1 MDTMIKEI
9 NDNLKTILDTIRE
22 NRDNSI
28 STLDNIQNQMDKKV
42 EEAKKYKIQVDSA
55 KDRIRD
61 LENENKSLEVSLK
74 ELNDKYGKMNLV
86 SIIEA
91 GNREIKTKMN
101 DNLRDINKEK
111 EHIQELTN
119 KARTI
124 KDLLINL
131 KKDKSVK
138 EEKLENIK
146 VIYEYY
152 NDRINDIV
160 EYAYQHSNNLQDYKR
175 EVVKENDV
183 NLDDVEEI
191 KNIDLDNT
199 MVFDEIANID
209 ENKNFKDEM
218 SFINDEISD
227 NTVEEKNNS
236 VINNIKDVPL
246 NEEVHDG
253 VSLEEDNNVSDE
265 ENVVDKDKDKE
276 DIKNVDVDFDKQYND
291 IFSEPINYNLAKE
304 NDVPKEDVELE
315 NNIQDDIVDNSEN
328 NKPEEST
335 IENNNVKEHK
345 EPNLDLGKNEE
356 HKELNLDKNNNTI
369 EDLLNRDNNIFEEKE
384 EDNVEKDERINKIND
399 LFSSIN
405 TVPVS
410 VPKVP
415 IKPQVITG
423 VEEKIDNAYKDI
435 FGEEISEKDLN
446 KKEPTLTDIFGNPIK
461 NEDLSESVKIS
472 KKLED
477 LFSENGIDFNKFRED
492 EKTYLKQIYDED
504 KFKNILE
511 TLKRNKINLDNVYH
525 AFNIFGEMSAN
536 ELENIISKLINVGQ
550 SVEAIGLVLEK
561 LPKVKKYNLDGAIN
575 SYGDYV
581 KDIDITE
588 LIMKAKELYKNGG
601 NV

>member
-183 NLDDVEEI
+183 NLDDVQEI

-218 SFINDEISD
+218 SFINDEIND
-227 NTVEEKNNS
+227 NIVEEKNDS
-236 VINNIKDVPL
+236 IINNIKDVPL
-246 NEEVHDG
+246 NEEVHDE
-253 VSLEEDNNVSDE
+253 VSLEEDKNVSDE
-265 ENVVDKDKDKE
+265 ENVVDKDKE
-276 DIKNVDVDFDKQYND
+276 DINNDDVDFDKQYND
-291 IFSEPINYNLAKE
+291 IFSEPINYNLEKE
-304 NDVPKEDVELE
+304 NDGSKEDVELE
-315 NNIQDDIVDNSEN
+315 NSIQDDIVDNSEN
-328 NKPEEST
+328 NKTEEST
-335 IENNNVKEHK
+335 IENNEVMEHK

-356 HKELNLDKNNNTI
+356 YKELNLDKKNNTI

-384 EDNVEKDERINKIND
+384 EDNVENVERINKIND

-410 VPKVP
+410 APKGP
-415 IKPQVITG
+415 IEPQVITG

-477 LFSENGIDFNKFRED
+477 LFSENGLDFNKFRED
-492 EKTYLKQIYDED
+492 EKTYLKQIYNED

-536 ELENIISKLINVGQ
+536 ELENMISKLINVGQ

>member
-22 NRDNSI
+22 NKDNSI

-61 LENENKSLEVSLK
+61 LESENQSLEISLK

-101 DNLRDINKEK
+101 DNLKDINKEK

-160 EYAYQHSNNLQDYKR
+160 EFAYQHSNNLQDYKK

-209 ENKNFKDEM
+209 DNKNFKDEM
-218 SFINDEISD
+218 SFINDEIND
-227 NTVEEKNNS
+227 NIVEEKNNS
-236 VINNIKDVPL
+236 IINNIKDVPL
-246 NEEVHDG
+246 DEDDNE
-253 VSLEEDNNVSDE
+253 VSLEDDNNVSDE
-265 ENVVDKDKDKE
+265 EIEVDKDKE
-276 DIKNVDVDFDKQYND
+276 DINNVDVDFDKQYND
-291 IFSEPINYNLAKE
+291 IFSEPINYNLEKE
-304 NDVPKEDVELE
+304 NDVSKEDVELE
-315 NNIQDDIVDNSEN
+315 NSIQDNIVDNSEN
-328 NKPEEST
+328 NKEELA
-335 IENNNVKEHK
+335 IENNEVEEHK
-345 EPNLDLGKNEE
+345 ELGLDLDKNEE
-356 HKELNLDKNNNTI
+356 HKELNLDKKNNTI

-384 EDNVEKDERINKIND
+384 ADNVENVDRINKIND

-405 TVPVS
+405 TVPVNT
-410 VPKVP
+410 PKVP
-415 IKPQVITG
+415 VEPQVITG

-446 KKEPTLTDIFGNPIK
+446 KKEVTLTDIFGNPIK
-461 NEDLSESVKIS
+461 NEDLSESVKTN

-477 LFSENGIDFNKFRED
+477 LFSENGLDFNKFRED

-536 ELENIISKLINVGQ
+536 ELENMISKLINVGQ

-561 LPKVKKYNLDGAIN
+561 LPKVKKYNLDGAIY

>member
-101 DNLRDINKEK
+101 DNLIDINKEK

-131 KKDKSVK
+131 KKDKSIK

-183 NLDDVEEI
+183 NLDDVQEI

-218 SFINDEISD
+218 SFINDDIND
-227 NTVEEKNNS
+227 NIVEEKNDS
-236 VINNIKDVPL
+236 IINNIKDVPL
-246 NEEVHDG
+246 NEEVHDE
-253 VSLEEDNNVSDE
+253 VFLEEDKNVSDE
-265 ENVVDKDKDKE
+265 ENIVDKDKE
-276 DIKNVDVDFDKQYND
+276 DIKNDDVDFDKQYND
-291 IFSEPINYNLAKE
+291 IFSDPINYNLEKE
-304 NDVPKEDVELE
+304 NDGSKEDVELE
-315 NNIQDDIVDNSEN
+315 NSIQDDIVDNGEN
-328 NKPEEST
+328 NKTEEST
-335 IENNNVKEHK
+335 IENNEVMEHK

-356 HKELNLDKNNNTI
+356 YKELNLDKKNNTI

-384 EDNVEKDERINKIND
+384 EDNVENVERINKIND

-410 VPKVP
+410 APKGP
-415 IKPQVITG
+415 IEPQVITG

-477 LFSENGIDFNKFRED
+477 LFSENGLDFNKFRED
-492 EKTYLKQIYDED
+492 EKTYLKQIYNED

-536 ELENIISKLINVGQ
+536 ELENMISKLINVGQ

>member
-218 SFINDEISD
+218 SFINDEIND
-227 NTVEEKNNS
+227 NIVEEKNNS
-236 VINNIKDVPL
+236 VINNIKDVPQ
-246 NEEVHDG
+246 NEEVHDE
-253 VSLEEDNNVSDE
+253 VSLEKDKNVSDE
-265 ENVVDKDKDKE
+265 ENVVDKDKE
-276 DIKNVDVDFDKQYND
+276 DIKNDDVDFDKQYND
-291 IFSEPINYNLAKE
+291 IFSEPINYNLEKE
-304 NDVPKEDVELE
+304 NDGSKEDVELE
-315 NNIQDDIVDNSEN
+315 NSIQDDIVDNSEN

-335 IENNNVKEHK
+335 IENNEVKEHK

-356 HKELNLDKNNNTI
+356 HKELNLDKKNNTI
-369 EDLLNRDNNIFEEKE
+369 EDLLSRDNNIFEEKE
-384 EDNVEKDERINKIND
+384 EDNVENDERINKIND

-410 VPKVP
+410 APKVP

>member
-1 MDTMIKEI
+1 MDTLIKEI

-183 NLDDVEEI
+183 NLDDVQEI

-218 SFINDEISD
+218 SFINDEIND
-227 NTVEEKNNS
+227 NIVEEKNNS
-236 VINNIKDVPL
+236 VINNIKDVPQ
-246 NEEVHDG
+246 NEEVHDE
-253 VSLEEDNNVSDE
+253 VSLEKDKNVSDE
-265 ENVVDKDKDKE
+265 ANVVDKDKE
-276 DIKNVDVDFDKQYND
+276 DIKNNGVDFDKQYND
-291 IFSEPINYNLAKE
+291 IFSEPINYNIEKE
-304 NDVPKEDVELE
+304 NDGSKEDVELE
-315 NNIQDDIVDNSEN
+315 NSIQDDIVDNSEN

-335 IENNNVKEHK
+335 IENNEVKEHK

-356 HKELNLDKNNNTI
+356 HKELNLDKKNNTI
-369 EDLLNRDNNIFEEKE
+369 EDLLNRDNNTFEEKE
-384 EDNVEKDERINKIND
+384 EDNVENVERINKIND

-405 TVPVS
+405 TVPVNA
-410 VPKVP
+410 PKVP
-415 IKPQVITG
+415 IEPQVITG

-536 ELENIISKLINVGQ
+536 ELENMICKLINVGQ

>member
-160 EYAYQHSNNLQDYKR
+160 EYAYQHSNNLQDYKK

-218 SFINDEISD
+218 SFINDEIND
-227 NTVEEKNNS
+227 NIVEEKNDNI
-236 VINNIKDVPL
+236 INNIKDVPL
-246 NEEVHDG
+246 DEEVHDE
-253 VSLEEDNNVSDE
+253 VSLEEDKNVNDE
-265 ENVVDKDKDKE
+265 ETEVNKDKE
-276 DIKNVDVDFDKQYND
+276 DIKNDDVDFDKQYND
-291 IFSEPINYNLAKE
+291 IFSEPINYKIEKE
-304 NDVPKEDVELE
+304 KDVPNEDVELE
-315 NNIQDDIVDNSEN
+315 NSIQDDIVEN
-328 NKPEEST
+328 NEDNKHEEST
-335 IENNNVKEHK
+335 IENNEVKEHK
-345 EPNLDLGKNEE
+345 EPKLDLNKEE
-356 HKELNLDKNNNTI
+356 NKELNLDKKNNTI

-384 EDNVEKDERINKIND
+384 EDNAENVERINKIND

-405 TVPVS
+405 TAPVS
-410 VPKVP
+410 APKVP
-415 IKPQVITG
+415 IEPQVITG

-461 NEDLSESVKIS
+461 NEDLSESVKTG

-477 LFSENGIDFNKFRED
+477 LFSENGLDFNKFRED

-536 ELENIISKLINVGQ
+536 ELENMISKLINVGQ

-561 LPKVKKYNLDGAIN
+561 LPKVKKYNLDGAIS

>member
-183 NLDDVEEI
+183 NLDDVQEI

-218 SFINDEISD
+218 SFINDEIND
-227 NTVEEKNNS
+227 NIVEEKNDS
-236 VINNIKDVPL
+236 IINNIKDVPL
-246 NEEVHDG
+246 NEEVHDE
-253 VSLEEDNNVSDE
+253 VSLEEDKNVSDE
-265 ENVVDKDKDKE
+265 ENVVDKDKE
-276 DIKNVDVDFDKQYND
+276 DINNDDVDFDKQYND
-291 IFSEPINYNLAKE
+291 IFSEPINYNLEKE
-304 NDVPKEDVELE
+304 NDGSKEDVELE
-315 NNIQDDIVDNSEN
+315 NSIQDDIVDNSEN

-335 IENNNVKEHK
+335 IENNEVKEHK

-356 HKELNLDKNNNTI
+356 YKELNLDKKNNTI

-384 EDNVEKDERINKIND
+384 EDNVENVERINKIND

-410 VPKVP
+410 APKGP
-415 IKPQVITG
+415 IEPQVITG

-477 LFSENGIDFNKFRED
+477 LFSENGLDFNKFRED
-492 EKTYLKQIYDED
+492 EKTYLKQIYNED

-536 ELENIISKLINVGQ
+536 ELENMISKLINVGQ

>member
-160 EYAYQHSNNLQDYKR
+160 EYAYQHSNNLQDYKK

-218 SFINDEISD
+218 SFINDEIND
-227 NTVEEKNNS
+227 NIVEEKNDNI
-236 VINNIKDVPL
+236 INNIKDVPL
-246 NEEVHDG
+246 DEEVHDE
-253 VSLEEDNNVSDE
+253 VSLEEDKNVNDE
-265 ENVVDKDKDKE
+265 ETEVNKDKE
-276 DIKNVDVDFDKQYND
+276 DIKNDDVDFDKQYND
-291 IFSEPINYNLAKE
+291 IFSEPINYNLEKE
-304 NDVPKEDVELE
+304 NDVSKEDVKLE
-315 NNIQDDIVDNSEN
+315 NSIQDDIVEN
-328 NKPEEST
+328 NEDNKHEEST
-335 IENNNVKEHK
+335 IENNEVEEHK
-345 EPNLDLGKNEE
+345 EPSLDLNKEE
-356 HKELNLDKNNNTI
+356 HKELNLDKKNNTI

-384 EDNVEKDERINKIND
+384 EDNAENVERINKIND

-410 VPKVP
+410 APKVP
-415 IKPQVITG
+415 IEPQVITG

-461 NEDLSESVKIS
+461 NEDLSESVKTG

-477 LFSENGIDFNKFRED
+477 LFSENGLDFNKFRED

-536 ELENIISKLINVGQ
+536 ELENMISKLINVGQ
-550 SVEAIGLVLEK
+550 SIEAIGLVLEK
-561 LPKVKKYNLDGAIN
+561 LPKVKKYNLDGAIS

>member
-91 GNREIKTKMN
+91 GNREIKTKIN

-160 EYAYQHSNNLQDYKR
+160 EYAYQHSNNLQDYKK

-218 SFINDEISD
+218 SFINDEIND
-227 NTVEEKNNS
+227 NIVEEKNDNI
-236 VINNIKDVPL
+236 INNIKDVPL
-246 NEEVHDG
+246 DEEVHDE
-253 VSLEEDNNVSDE
+253 VSLEEDKNVNDE
-265 ENVVDKDKDKE
+265 ETEVNKDKE
-276 DIKNVDVDFDKQYND
+276 DIKNDDVDFDKQYND
-291 IFSEPINYNLAKE
+291 IFSEPINYNLEKE
-304 NDVPKEDVELE
+304 NDDSKEDVELE
-315 NNIQDDIVDNSEN
+315 NSIQDDIVEN
-328 NKPEEST
+328 NEDNKPEEST
-335 IENNNVKEHK
+335 IENNEVKEHK
-345 EPNLDLGKNEE
+345 EPNLDLNKEE
-356 HKELNLDKNNNTI
+356 NKELNLDKKNNTI

-384 EDNVEKDERINKIND
+384 EDNAENVERINKIND

-410 VPKVP
+410 APKVP
-415 IKPQVITG
+415 VEPQVITG

-461 NEDLSESVKIS
+461 NEDLSESVKTG

-477 LFSENGIDFNKFRED
+477 LFSENGLDFNKFRED

-536 ELENIISKLINVGQ
+536 ELENMISKLINVGQ

-561 LPKVKKYNLDGAIN
+561 LPKVKKYNLDGAIS

>member
-101 DNLRDINKEK
+101 DKLRDINKKK

-131 KKDKSVK
+131 KKDKSIK

-183 NLDDVEEI
+183 NLDDVQEI

-218 SFINDEISD
+218 SFINDDIND
-227 NTVEEKNNS
+227 NIVEEKNNS

-246 NEEVHDG
+246 NEEVHDE
-253 VSLEEDNNVSDE
+253 VSLEEDKNVSDE
-265 ENVVDKDKDKE
+265 ENVVDKDKE
-276 DIKNVDVDFDKQYND
+276 DINNDDVDFDKQYND
-291 IFSEPINYNLAKE
+291 IFSDPINYNLEKE
-304 NDVPKEDVELE
+304 NDGSKEDVELG
-315 NNIQDDIVDNSEN
+315 NSIQDDIVDNSEN

-335 IENNNVKEHK
+335 IENNEVKEHK

-356 HKELNLDKNNNTI
+356 YKELNLDKKNNTI

-384 EDNVEKDERINKIND
+384 EDNVENVERINKIND

-410 VPKVP
+410 APKGP
-415 IKPQVITG
+415 IEPQVITG

-477 LFSENGIDFNKFRED
+477 LFSENGLDFNKFRED
-492 EKTYLKQIYDED
+492 EKTYLKQIYNED

-536 ELENIISKLINVGQ
+536 ELENMISKLINVGQ

-588 LIMKAKELYKNGG
+588 LIMKSKELYKNGG
-601 NV
+601 NI

>member
-22 NRDNSI
+22 NKDNSI

-61 LENENKSLEVSLK
+61 LESENKSLEISLK

-138 EEKLENIK
+138 EEKLENIQ

-152 NDRINDIV
+152 NERINDIV
-160 EYAYQHSNNLQDYKR
+160 EYAYQHSNNLQDYKK

-183 NLDDVEEI
+183 DLDDVEEI

-218 SFINDEISD
+218 SFINDEIND
-227 NTVEEKNNS
+227 DIVEEKNNS
-236 VINNIKDVPL
+236 IINNIKDI
-246 NEEVHDG
+246 
-253 VSLEEDNNVSDE
+253 SLDEEDNEVSIEDENNVSDE
-265 ENVVDKDKDKE
+265 ENIVDKDKE
-276 DIKNVDVDFDKQYND
+276 DVNNVDVDFDKQYND
-291 IFSEPINYNLAKE
+291 IFSEPINYNLEKE
-304 NDVPKEDVELE
+304 NDVSKEDVELE
-315 NNIQDDIVDNSEN
+315 NSIQDNIIDNSEN
-328 NKPEEST
+328 NKQEELT
-335 IENNNVKEHK
+335 IENNNVDEHK
-345 EPNLDLGKNEE
+345 EPSIDLSENNKD
-356 HKELNLDKNNNTI
+356 ELNLDKKNNTI

-384 EDNVEKDERINKIND
+384 EDNKVESDERINKIND

-410 VPKVP
+410 TPNVPVE
-415 IKPQVITG
+415 PQVITG

-446 KKEPTLTDIFGNPIK
+446 KKESTLTDIFGNPIK
-461 NEDLSESVKIS
+461 NEDLSESVKTS

-477 LFSENGIDFNKFRED
+477 LFSENGLDFNKFRED
-492 EKTYLKQIYDED
+492 EKNYLKQIYDED

-536 ELENIISKLINVGQ
+536 ELENMISKLINVGQ

-561 LPKVKKYNLDGAIN
+561 LPKVKKYNLDGAIY

>member
-160 EYAYQHSNNLQDYKR
+160 EYAYQHSNNLQDYKK

-218 SFINDEISD
+218 SFINDEIND
-227 NTVEEKNNS
+227 NIVEEKNDNI
-236 VINNIKDVPL
+236 INNIKDVPL
-246 NEEVHDG
+246 DEEVHDE
-253 VSLEEDNNVSDE
+253 VSLEEDKNVNDE
-265 ENVVDKDKDKE
+265 ETEVNKDKE
-276 DIKNVDVDFDKQYND
+276 DIKNDDVDFDKQYND
-291 IFSEPINYNLAKE
+291 IFSEPINYNLEKE

-315 NNIQDDIVDNSEN
+315 NSIQDDTVEN
-328 NKPEEST
+328 NEDNKPEEST
-335 IENNNVKEHK
+335 IEKEHK
-345 EPNLDLGKNEE
+345 EPNLDLNKEE
-356 HKELNLDKNNNTI
+356 NKELNLDKKNNTI

-384 EDNVEKDERINKIND
+384 EDNAENVERINKIND

-410 VPKVP
+410 APKVP
-415 IKPQVITG
+415 IEPQVITG

-461 NEDLSESVKIS
+461 NEDLSESVKTG
-472 KKLED
+472 KNLED
-477 LFSENGIDFNKFRED
+477 LFSENGLDFNKFRED

-536 ELENIISKLINVGQ
+536 ELENMINNLINVGQ

-561 LPKVKKYNLDGAIN
+561 LPKVKKYNLDGAIS

>member
-218 SFINDEISD
+218 SFINDEIND
-227 NTVEEKNNS
+227 NIVEEKNNS
-236 VINNIKDVPL
+236 VINNIKDVPQ
-246 NEEVHDG
+246 NEEVHDE
-253 VSLEEDNNVSDE
+253 VSLEEDKNVSDE
-265 ENVVDKDKDKE
+265 ENVVDKDKE
-276 DIKNVDVDFDKQYND
+276 EIKNDGVDFDKQYND
-291 IFSEPINYNLAKE
+291 IFSEPINYNLEKE
-304 NDVPKEDVELE
+304 NDGFKEDVELE
-315 NNIQDDIVDNSEN
+315 NNLQDDIVDNSEN

-335 IENNNVKEHK
+335 IENNNVKEHI

-356 HKELNLDKNNNTI
+356 HKELNLDKKNNTI

-405 TVPVS
+405 TVPVNT
-410 VPKVP
+410 PKVP
-415 IKPQVITG
+415 IEPQVITG

-536 ELENIISKLINVGQ
+536 ELENMISKLINVGQ

>member
-131 KKDKSVK
+131 KKDKSIK

-183 NLDDVEEI
+183 NLDDVQEI

-218 SFINDEISD
+218 SFINDEIND
-227 NTVEEKNNS
+227 NIVEEKNDS
-236 VINNIKDVPL
+236 IINNIKDVPL
-246 NEEVHDG
+246 NEEVHDE
-253 VSLEEDNNVSDE
+253 VSLEEDKNVSDE
-265 ENVVDKDKDKE
+265 ENVVDKDKE
-276 DIKNVDVDFDKQYND
+276 DINNDDVDFDKQYND
-291 IFSEPINYNLAKE
+291 IFSEPINYNLEKE
-304 NDVPKEDVELE
+304 NDGSKEDVELE
-315 NNIQDDIVDNSEN
+315 NSIQDDIVDNGEN
-328 NKPEEST
+328 NKTEEST
-335 IENNNVKEHK
+335 IENNEVMEHK

-356 HKELNLDKNNNTI
+356 YKELNLDKKNNTI

-384 EDNVEKDERINKIND
+384 EDNVENVERINKIND

-405 TVPVS
+405 TVSVS
-410 VPKVP
+410 APKGP
-415 IKPQVITG
+415 IEPQVITG

-477 LFSENGIDFNKFRED
+477 LFSENSLDFNKFRED
-492 EKTYLKQIYDED
+492 EKTYLKQIYNED

-536 ELENIISKLINVGQ
+536 ELENMITKLINVGQ

>member
-183 NLDDVEEI
+183 NLDDVQEI

-218 SFINDEISD
+218 SFINDDIND
-227 NTVEEKNNS
+227 NIVEEKNNS

-246 NEEVHDG
+246 NVEVHDE
-253 VSLEEDNNVSDE
+253 VSLEEDKNVSDE
-265 ENVVDKDKDKE
+265 ENIVDKDKEYINND
-276 DIKNVDVDFDKQYND
+276 DVDFDKQYND
-291 IFSEPINYNLAKE
+291 IFSEPINYNLEKE
-304 NDVPKEDVELE
+304 NDGSKEDVELG
-315 NNIQDDIVDNSEN
+315 NSIQDDIVDNSEN

-335 IENNNVKEHK
+335 IENNEVMEHK

-356 HKELNLDKNNNTI
+356 YKELNLDKKNNTI

-384 EDNVEKDERINKIND
+384 EDNVENVERINKIND

-410 VPKVP
+410 APKGP
-415 IKPQVITG
+415 IEPQVITG

-477 LFSENGIDFNKFRED
+477 LFSENGLDFNKFRED
-492 EKTYLKQIYDED
+492 EKTYLKQIYNED

-511 TLKRNKINLDNVYH
+511 TLKRNKINLDNVYN

-536 ELENIISKLINVGQ
+536 ELENMISKLINVGQ

>member
-218 SFINDEISD
+218 SFINDEIND
-227 NTVEEKNNS
+227 NIVEEKNNS
-236 VINNIKDVPL
+236 VINNIKDVPQ
-246 NEEVHDG
+246 NEEVHDE
-253 VSLEEDNNVSDE
+253 VSLEKDKNVSDE
-265 ENVVDKDKDKE
+265 ENVVDKDKE
-276 DIKNVDVDFDKQYND
+276 DIKNDDVDFDKQYND
-291 IFSEPINYNLAKE
+291 IFSEPINYNLEKE
-304 NDVPKEDVELE
+304 NDGSKEDVELE
-315 NNIQDDIVDNSEN
+315 NSIQDDIVDNSEN

-335 IENNNVKEHK
+335 IENNEVKEHK

-356 HKELNLDKNNNTI
+356 HKELNLDKKNNTI
-369 EDLLNRDNNIFEEKE
+369 EDLLSRDNNIFEEKE
-384 EDNVEKDERINKIND
+384 EDNVENVERINKIND

-410 VPKVP
+410 APKVP

-477 LFSENGIDFNKFRED
+477 LFSENGLDFNKFRED

>member
-9 NDNLKTILDTIRE
+9 NDNLKAILDTIRE

-28 STLDNIQNQMDKKV
+28 STLDNIQSQMDKKV

-61 LENENKSLEVSLK
+61 LENENKSLEISLK

-131 KKDKSVK
+131 KKDRSVK

-146 VIYEYY
+146 IIYEYY
-152 NDRINDIV
+152 NSRINDVI
-160 EYAYQHSNNLQDYKR
+160 EFAYQHSNNLQDYK
-175 EVVKENDV
+175 VNVTLENDIKED
-183 NLDDVEEI
+183 NVEEI

-218 SFINDEISD
+218 SFINDEID
-227 NTVEEKNNS
+227 NNVVEEKNNNIINS
-236 VINNIKDVPL
+236 INNVSLDEDISDNVDSDIKEVETDNKDDEELEDTVEETSKLDDDSVKDDREVNIFENL
-246 NEEVHDG
+246 NNK
-253 VSLEEDNNVSDE
+253 LEEDNKDEVVSNNEVLD
-265 ENVVDKDKDKE
+265 
-276 DIKNVDVDFDKQYND
+276 
-291 IFSEPINYNLAKE
+291 S
-304 NDVPKEDVELE
+304 LE
-315 NNIQDDIVDNSEN
+315 NNNS
-328 NKPEEST
+328 
-335 IENNNVKEHK
+335 KE
-345 EPNLDLGKNEE
+345 LDLS
-356 HKELNLDKNNNTI
+356 DKTNTI
-369 EDLLNRDNNIFEEKE
+369 EDLLNREDNIFEKE
-384 EDNVEKDERINKIND
+384 EDNKENDERINKIND

-410 VPKVP
+410 PSPLKLQA
-415 IKPQVITG
+415 ISG

-435 FGEEISEKDLN
+435 FGEELSEKDLN

-461 NEDLSESVKIS
+461 NEEISESVKTS

-477 LFSENGIDFNKFRED
+477 LFNENGLDFNKFRED
-492 EKTYLKQIYDED
+492 EQNYLKQIYDED

-511 TLKRNKINLDNVYH
+511 TLKRNKISLDNVYH

-536 ELENIISKLINVGQ
+536 ELENMINKLINVGQ

-575 SYGDYV
+575 SYGEYV
-581 KDIDITE
+581 KDIDISE

-601 NV
+601 NI

>member
-218 SFINDEISD
+218 SFINDEIND
-227 NTVEEKNNS
+227 NIVEEKNDNI
-236 VINNIKDVPL
+236 INNIKDVPL
-246 NEEVHDG
+246 DEEVHDE
-253 VSLEEDNNVSDE
+253 VSLEEDKNVNDE
-265 ENVVDKDKDKE
+265 ETEVNKDKE
-276 DIKNVDVDFDKQYND
+276 DIKNDGVDFDKQYND
-291 IFSEPINYNLAKE
+291 IFSEPINYNLEKE
-304 NDVPKEDVELE
+304 NDDSKEDVELE
-315 NNIQDDIVDNSEN
+315 NSIQDDIVEN
-328 NKPEEST
+328 NEDNKPEEST
-335 IENNNVKEHK
+335 IENNEVKEHK
-345 EPNLDLGKNEE
+345 EPNLDLNKEE
-356 HKELNLDKNNNTI
+356 NKELNLDKKNNTI

-384 EDNVEKDERINKIND
+384 EDNAENVERINKIND

-410 VPKVP
+410 APKVP
-415 IKPQVITG
+415 IEPQVITG

-461 NEDLSESVKIS
+461 NEDLSESVKTG

-477 LFSENGIDFNKFRED
+477 LFSENGLDFNKFRED

-536 ELENIISKLINVGQ
+536 ELENMISKLINVGQ

-561 LPKVKKYNLDGAIN
+561 LPKVKKYNLDGAIS

>member
-9 NDNLKTILDTIRE
+9 NDNLKAILDAIRE

-61 LENENKSLEVSLK
+61 LENENKSLEISLK

-124 KDLLINL
+124 KDLLISL
-131 KKDKSVK
+131 KKDRSVK

-146 VIYEYY
+146 IIYEYY
-152 NDRINDIV
+152 NSRINDVI
-160 EYAYQHSNNLQDYKR
+160 EFAYQHSNNLQDYK
-175 EVVKENDV
+175 VNVTLENDIKED
-183 NLDDVEEI
+183 NVEEI

-218 SFINDEISD
+218 SFINDEID
-227 NTVEEKNNS
+227 NNVVEEKNNNIINS
-236 VINNIKDVPL
+236 INNVSLDEDISDNVDSDIKEVETDNKDDVEIEDTVEETSKLDDDSVKDDSEVNIFENL
-246 NEEVHDG
+246 NNK
-253 VSLEEDNNVSDE
+253 LEEDNKDEVVSNNEVLD
-265 ENVVDKDKDKE
+265 
-276 DIKNVDVDFDKQYND
+276 
-291 IFSEPINYNLAKE
+291 S
-304 NDVPKEDVELE
+304 LE
-315 NNIQDDIVDNSEN
+315 NNNS
-328 NKPEEST
+328 
-335 IENNNVKEHK
+335 KE
-345 EPNLDLGKNEE
+345 LDLS
-356 HKELNLDKNNNTI
+356 DKTNTI
-369 EDLLNRDNNIFEEKE
+369 EDLLNREDNIFEKE
-384 EDNVEKDERINKIND
+384 EDNKENDERINKIND

-410 VPKVP
+410 PSP
-415 IKPQVITG
+415 LKPQAISG

-435 FGEEISEKDLN
+435 FGEELSEKDLN

-461 NEDLSESVKIS
+461 NEEISESVKTS

-477 LFSENGIDFNKFRED
+477 LFNENGLDFNKFRED
-492 EKTYLKQIYDED
+492 EQNYLKQIYDED

-511 TLKRNKINLDNVYH
+511 TLKRNKISLDNVYH

-536 ELENIISKLINVGQ
+536 ELENMINKLINVGQ

-575 SYGDYV
+575 SYGEYV
-581 KDIDITE
+581 KDIDISE

-601 NV
+601 NI

>member
-218 SFINDEISD
+218 SFINDEIND
-227 NTVEEKNNS
+227 NIVEEKNDS
-236 VINNIKDVPL
+236 IINNIKDVPL
-246 NEEVHDG
+246 DEEVHDE
-253 VSLEEDNNVSDE
+253 VSLEKDKNVSDE
-265 ENVVDKDKDKE
+265 ENVVDKYKE
-276 DIKNVDVDFDKQYND
+276 DIKNDGVDFDKQYND
-291 IFSEPINYNLAKE
+291 IFSEPINYNLEKE
-304 NDVPKEDVELE
+304 NDDSKEDVELE
-315 NNIQDDIVDNSEN
+315 NSIQDDIVEN
-328 NKPEEST
+328 NEDNKPEEST
-335 IENNNVKEHK
+335 IENNEVKEHK
-345 EPNLDLGKNEE
+345 EPNLDLNKEE
-356 HKELNLDKNNNTI
+356 NKELNLDKKNNTI

-384 EDNVEKDERINKIND
+384 EDNAENVERINKIND

-410 VPKVP
+410 APKVP
-415 IKPQVITG
+415 IEPQVITG

-461 NEDLSESVKIS
+461 NEDLSESVKTG

-477 LFSENGIDFNKFRED
+477 LFSENGLDFNKFRED

-536 ELENIISKLINVGQ
+536 ELENMISKLINVGQ

-561 LPKVKKYNLDGAIN
+561 LPKVKKYNLDGAIS

>member
-131 KKDKSVK
+131 KKDKSIK

-183 NLDDVEEI
+183 NLDDVQEI

-218 SFINDEISD
+218 SFINDEIND
-227 NTVEEKNNS
+227 NIVEEKNDS
-236 VINNIKDVPL
+236 IINNIKDVPL
-246 NEEVHDG
+246 NEEVHDE
-253 VSLEEDNNVSDE
+253 VSLEEDKNVSDE
-265 ENVVDKDKDKE
+265 ENVVDKDKEYINND
-276 DIKNVDVDFDKQYND
+276 DVDFDKQYND
-291 IFSEPINYNLAKE
+291 IFSEPINYNLEKE
-304 NDVPKEDVELE
+304 NDGSKEDVELE
-315 NNIQDDIVDNSEN
+315 NSIQDDIVDNGEN
-328 NKPEEST
+328 NKTEEST
-335 IENNNVKEHK
+335 IENNEVMEHK

-356 HKELNLDKNNNTI
+356 YKELNLDKKNNTI

-384 EDNVEKDERINKIND
+384 EDNVENVERINKIND

-410 VPKVP
+410 APKGP
-415 IKPQVITG
+415 IEPQVITG

-477 LFSENGIDFNKFRED
+477 LFSENGLDFNKFRED

-536 ELENIISKLINVGQ
+536 ELENMISKLISVGQ

>member
-218 SFINDEISD
+218 SFINDEIND
-227 NTVEEKNNS
+227 NIVEEKNNS

-246 NEEVHDG
+246 NEEVHDE
-253 VSLEEDNNVSDE
+253 VSLEEDKNVSDE
-265 ENVVDKDKDKE
+265 ENVVDKDKE
-276 DIKNVDVDFDKQYND
+276 DINNDDVDFDKQYND
-291 IFSEPINYNLAKE
+291 IFSEPINYNLEKE
-304 NDVPKEDVELE
+304 NDGSKEDVELE
-315 NNIQDDIVDNSEN
+315 NSIQDDIVDNSEN

-335 IENNNVKEHK
+335 IENNEVKEHK

-356 HKELNLDKNNNTI
+356 HKELNLDKKNNTI

-384 EDNVEKDERINKIND
+384 EDNVENVERINKIND

-410 VPKVP
+410 APKGP
-415 IKPQVITG
+415 IEPQVITG

-477 LFSENGIDFNKFRED
+477 LFSENGLDFNKFRED
-492 EKTYLKQIYDED
+492 EKTYLKQIYNED

-536 ELENIISKLINVGQ
+536 ELENMISKLINVGQ

>member
-218 SFINDEISD
+218 SFINDEIND
-227 NTVEEKNNS
+227 NIVEEKNNS

-246 NEEVHDG
+246 NEEVHDE
-253 VSLEEDNNVSDE
+253 VSLEEDKNVSDE
-265 ENVVDKDKDKE
+265 ENVVDKDKE
-276 DIKNVDVDFDKQYND
+276 DINNDDVDFDKQYND
-291 IFSEPINYNLAKE
+291 IFSEPINYNLEKE
-304 NDVPKEDVELE
+304 NDGSKEDVELE
-315 NNIQDDIVDNSEN
+315 NSIQDDIVDNSEN

-335 IENNNVKEHK
+335 IENNEVKEHK

-356 HKELNLDKNNNTI
+356 HKELNLDKKNNTI

-384 EDNVEKDERINKIND
+384 EDNVENVERINKIND

-410 VPKVP
+410 ALKGP
-415 IKPQVITG
+415 IEPQVITG

-477 LFSENGIDFNKFRED
+477 LFSENGLDFNKFRED
-492 EKTYLKQIYDED
+492 EKTYLKQIYNED

-536 ELENIISKLINVGQ
+536 ELENMISKLINVGQ

>member
-160 EYAYQHSNNLQDYKR
+160 EYAYQHSNNLQDYKK

-218 SFINDEISD
+218 SFINDEIND
-227 NTVEEKNNS
+227 NIVEEKNDS
-236 VINNIKDVPL
+236 IINNIKDVPL
-246 NEEVHDG
+246 DEEVHDE
-253 VSLEEDNNVSDE
+253 VSLEEDKNVNDE
-265 ENVVDKDKDKE
+265 ETEVNKDKE
-276 DIKNVDVDFDKQYND
+276 DIKNDDVDFDKQYND
-291 IFSEPINYNLAKE
+291 IFSEPINYNLEKE
-304 NDVPKEDVELE
+304 NDVSKEDVKLE
-315 NNIQDDIVDNSEN
+315 NSIQDDIVEN
-328 NKPEEST
+328 NEDNKHEEST
-335 IENNNVKEHK
+335 IENNEVEEHK
-345 EPNLDLGKNEE
+345 EPSLDLNKEE
-356 HKELNLDKNNNTI
+356 HKELNLDKKNNTI

-384 EDNVEKDERINKIND
+384 EDNAENVERINKIND

-410 VPKVP
+410 APKVP
-415 IKPQVITG
+415 IEPQVITG

-461 NEDLSESVKIS
+461 NEDLSESVKTG

-477 LFSENGIDFNKFRED
+477 LFSENGLDFNKFRED

-536 ELENIISKLINVGQ
+536 ELENMISKLINVGQ
-550 SVEAIGLVLEK
+550 SIEAIGLVLEK
-561 LPKVKKYNLDGAIN
+561 LPKVKKYNLDGAIS

-601 NV
+601 NI

>member
-218 SFINDEISD
+218 SFINDDIND
-227 NTVEEKNNS
+227 NIVEEKNNS

-246 NEEVHDG
+246 NEEVHDE
-253 VSLEEDNNVSDE
+253 VSLEEDKNVSDE
-265 ENVVDKDKDKE
+265 ENIVDKDKE
-276 DIKNVDVDFDKQYND
+276 DIKNDDVDFDKQYND
-291 IFSEPINYNLAKE
+291 IFSDPINYNLEKE
-304 NDVPKEDVELE
+304 NDGSKEDVELG
-315 NNIQDDIVDNSEN
+315 NSIQDDIVDNGEN
-328 NKPEEST
+328 NKTEEST
-335 IENNNVKEHK
+335 IENNEVMEHK

-356 HKELNLDKNNNTI
+356 YKELNLDKKNNTI

-384 EDNVEKDERINKIND
+384 EDNVENVERINKIND

-410 VPKVP
+410 APKGP
-415 IKPQVITG
+415 IEPQVITG

-477 LFSENGIDFNKFRED
+477 LFSENGLDFNKFRED
-492 EKTYLKQIYDED
+492 EKTYLKQIYNED

-536 ELENIISKLINVGQ
+536 ELENMISKLINVGQ

>member
-218 SFINDEISD
+218 SFINDEIND
-227 NTVEEKNNS
+227 NIVEEKNDNI
-236 VINNIKDVPL
+236 INNIKDVPL
-246 NEEVHDG
+246 DEEVHDE
-253 VSLEEDNNVSDE
+253 VSLEEDKNVNDE
-265 ENVVDKDKDKE
+265 ETEVNKDKE
-276 DIKNVDVDFDKQYND
+276 DIKNDDVDFDKQYND
-291 IFSEPINYNLAKE
+291 IFSEPINYNLEKE
-304 NDVPKEDVELE
+304 NDVSKEDVKLENSIQDNILE
-315 NNIQDDIVDNSEN
+315 NNEDN
-328 NKPEEST
+328 KHEEST
-335 IENNNVKEHK
+335 IENNEVEEHK
-345 EPNLDLGKNEE
+345 EPSLDLNKEE
-356 HKELNLDKNNNTI
+356 HKELNLDKKNNTI

-384 EDNVEKDERINKIND
+384 EDNAENVERINKIND

-410 VPKVP
+410 APKVP
-415 IKPQVITG
+415 VEPQVITG

-461 NEDLSESVKIS
+461 NEDLSESVKTG

-477 LFSENGIDFNKFRED
+477 LFSENGLDFNRFRED

-536 ELENIISKLINVGQ
+536 ELENMISKLINVGQ

-601 NV
+601 NI

>member
-160 EYAYQHSNNLQDYKR
+160 EYAYQHSNNLQDYKK

-218 SFINDEISD
+218 SFINDEIND
-227 NTVEEKNNS
+227 NIVEEKNNS

-246 NEEVHDG
+246 DEEVHDE
-253 VSLEEDNNVSDE
+253 VSLEEDKNVNDE
-265 ENVVDKDKDKE
+265 ETEVNKDKE
-276 DIKNVDVDFDKQYND
+276 NINDDDVDFDKQYND
-291 IFSEPINYNLAKE
+291 IFNEPINYNLKKE

-315 NNIQDDIVDNSEN
+315 NSIQDDTVEN
-328 NKPEEST
+328 NEDNKHEEST
-335 IENNNVKEHK
+335 IENNEVKEHK
-345 EPNLDLGKNEE
+345 EPNLDLEKNEE
-356 HKELNLDKNNNTI
+356 HKELNLDKKNNTI

-384 EDNVEKDERINKIND
+384 EDNAENVERINKIND

-410 VPKVP
+410 APKVP
-415 IKPQVITG
+415 VEPQVITG

-536 ELENIISKLINVGQ
+536 ELENMISKLINVGQ

>member
-61 LENENKSLEVSLK
+61 LENENKSLEISLK

-160 EYAYQHSNNLQDYKR
+160 EYAYQHSNNLQDYKK

-218 SFINDEISD
+218 SFINDEIND
-227 NTVEEKNNS
+227 NIVEEKNDNI
-236 VINNIKDVPL
+236 INNIKDVPL
-246 NEEVHDG
+246 DEEVHDE
-253 VSLEEDNNVSDE
+253 VSLEEDKNVNDE
-265 ENVVDKDKDKE
+265 ETEVNKDKE
-276 DIKNVDVDFDKQYND
+276 DINNDDVDFDKQYND
-291 IFSEPINYNLAKE
+291 IFNEPINYKLEKE

-315 NNIQDDIVDNSEN
+315 NSIQDNILEN
-328 NKPEEST
+328 NEDNKHEEST
-335 IENNNVKEHK
+335 IENNEVKEHK
-345 EPNLDLGKNEE
+345 EPNLDLNKEE
-356 HKELNLDKNNNTI
+356 NKELNLDKKNNTI

-384 EDNVEKDERINKIND
+384 EDNAENVERINKIND

-410 VPKVP
+410 APKVP
-415 IKPQVITG
+415 IEPQVITG

-461 NEDLSESVKIS
+461 NEDLSESVKTG

-477 LFSENGIDFNKFRED
+477 LFSENGLDFNKFRED

-536 ELENIISKLINVGQ
+536 ELENMINNLINVGQ

>member
-22 NRDNSI
+22 NKDNSI

-61 LENENKSLEVSLK
+61 LESENQSLEISLK

-101 DNLRDINKEK
+101 DNLKDINKEK

-160 EYAYQHSNNLQDYKR
+160 EFAYQHSNNLQDYKK

-209 ENKNFKDEM
+209 DNKNFKDEM
-218 SFINDEISD
+218 SFINDEIND
-227 NTVEEKNNS
+227 NIVEEKNNS
-236 VINNIKDVPL
+236 IINNIKDVPL
-246 NEEVHDG
+246 DEDVNE

-265 ENVVDKDKDKE
+265 EIEVDKDKE
-276 DIKNVDVDFDKQYND
+276 YVNNVDVDFDKQYND
-291 IFSEPINYNLAKE
+291 IFSEPINYNLEKE
-304 NDVPKEDVELE
+304 NDNPKEDVELE
-315 NNIQDDIVDNSEN
+315 NSIQDNIVDNSEN
-328 NKPEEST
+328 NKEELT
-335 IENNNVKEHK
+335 IENNEVEEHK
-345 EPNLDLGKNEE
+345 EPSLDLDKNEE
-356 HKELNLDKNNNTI
+356 HKELNLDKKNNTI

-384 EDNVEKDERINKIND
+384 TDNVENVDRINKIND

-405 TVPVS
+405 TVPVNT
-410 VPKVP
+410 PKVP
-415 IKPQVITG
+415 VEPQVITG

-446 KKEPTLTDIFGNPIK
+446 KKEVTLTDIFGNPIK
-461 NEDLSESVKIS
+461 NEDLSESVKTN

-477 LFSENGIDFNKFRED
+477 LFSENGLDFNKFRED

-536 ELENIISKLINVGQ
+536 ELENMISKLINVGQ

-561 LPKVKKYNLDGAIN
+561 LPKVKKYNLDGAIY

>member
-91 GNREIKTKMN
+91 GNREIKTKIN

-218 SFINDEISD
+218 SFINDEIND
-227 NTVEEKNNS
+227 NIVEEKNDS
-236 VINNIKDVPL
+236 IINNIKDVPL
-246 NEEVHDG
+246 DEEVHDE
-253 VSLEEDNNVSDE
+253 VSLEKDKNVSDE
-265 ENVVDKDKDKE
+265 ENVVDKYKE
-276 DIKNVDVDFDKQYND
+276 DIKNDGVDFDKQYND
-291 IFSEPINYNLAKE
+291 IFSEPINYNLEKE
-304 NDVPKEDVELE
+304 NDDSKEDVELE
-315 NNIQDDIVDNSEN
+315 NSIQDDIVEN
-328 NKPEEST
+328 NEDNKPEEST
-335 IENNNVKEHK
+335 IENNEVKEHK
-345 EPNLDLGKNEE
+345 EPNLDLNKEE
-356 HKELNLDKNNNTI
+356 NKELNLDKKNNTI

-384 EDNVEKDERINKIND
+384 EDNAENVERINKIND

-410 VPKVP
+410 APKVP
-415 IKPQVITG
+415 IEPQVITG

-461 NEDLSESVKIS
+461 NEDLSESVKTG

-477 LFSENGIDFNKFRED
+477 LFSENGLDFNKFRED

-536 ELENIISKLINVGQ
+536 ELENMISKLINVGQ

-561 LPKVKKYNLDGAIN
+561 LPKVKKYNLDGAIS

-601 NV
+601 NI

>member
-101 DNLRDINKEK
+101 DNFRDINKEK

-183 NLDDVEEI
+183 NLDNVEEI

-218 SFINDEISD
+218 SFINDEIND

-253 VSLEEDNNVSDE
+253 VSLEKDKNVNDE
-265 ENVVDKDKDKE
+265 ENVVDKDKE
-276 DIKNVDVDFDKQYND
+276 DIKNNDVDFDKQYND
-291 IFSEPINYNLAKE
+291 IFSEPINYNLEKE
-304 NDVPKEDVELE
+304 NDGSKEDVELE
-315 NNIQDDIVDNSEN
+315 NSIQGDIVDNSEN

-335 IENNNVKEHK
+335 IENNEVKEHK

-356 HKELNLDKNNNTI
+356 HKELNLDKKNNTI
-369 EDLLNRDNNIFEEKE
+369 EDLLSRDNNIFEEKE
-384 EDNVEKDERINKIND
+384 EDNVENDERINKIND

-405 TVPVS
+405 TVPVNA
-410 VPKVP
+410 PKVP

-536 ELENIISKLINVGQ
+536 ELENMISKLINVGQ

-561 LPKVKKYNLDGAIN
+561 IPKVKKYNLDGAIN

>member
-183 NLDDVEEI
+183 NLDDVQEI

-218 SFINDEISD
+218 SFINDEIND
-227 NTVEEKNNS
+227 NIVEEKNDS
-236 VINNIKDVPL
+236 IINNIKDVPL
-246 NEEVHDG
+246 NEEVHDE
-253 VSLEEDNNVSDE
+253 VSLEEDKNVSDE
-265 ENVVDKDKDKE
+265 ENVVDKDKE
-276 DIKNVDVDFDKQYND
+276 DINNDDVDFDKQYND
-291 IFSEPINYNLAKE
+291 IFSDPINYNLEKE
-304 NDVPKEDVELE
+304 NDGSKEDVELE
-315 NNIQDDIVDNSEN
+315 NSIQDDIVDNGEN
-328 NKPEEST
+328 NKTEEST
-335 IENNNVKEHK
+335 IENNEVMEHK

-356 HKELNLDKNNNTI
+356 YKELNLDKKNNTI

-384 EDNVEKDERINKIND
+384 EDNVENVERINKIND

-410 VPKVP
+410 APKGP
-415 IKPQVITG
+415 IEPQVITG

-477 LFSENGIDFNKFRED
+477 LFSENGLDFNKFRED
-492 EKTYLKQIYDED
+492 EKTYLKQIYNED

-536 ELENIISKLINVGQ
+536 ELENMISKLINVGQ

>member
-91 GNREIKTKMN
+91 GNREIKTKIN

-160 EYAYQHSNNLQDYKR
+160 EYAYQHSNNLQDYKK

-218 SFINDEISD
+218 SFINDEIND
-227 NTVEEKNNS
+227 NIVEEKNDNI
-236 VINNIKDVPL
+236 INNIKDVPL
-246 NEEVHDG
+246 DEEVHDE
-253 VSLEEDNNVSDE
+253 VSLEKDKNVSDE
-265 ENVVDKDKDKE
+265 ENVVDKYKE
-276 DIKNVDVDFDKQYND
+276 DIKNDGVDFDKQYND
-291 IFSEPINYNLAKE
+291 IFSEPINYNLEKE
-304 NDVPKEDVELE
+304 NDDSKEDVELE
-315 NNIQDDIVDNSEN
+315 NSIQDDIVEN
-328 NKPEEST
+328 NEDNKPEEST
-335 IENNNVKEHK
+335 IENNEVKEHK
-345 EPNLDLGKNEE
+345 EPNLDLNKEE
-356 HKELNLDKNNNTI
+356 NKELNLDKKNNTI

-384 EDNVEKDERINKIND
+384 EDNAENVERINKIND

-410 VPKVP
+410 APKVP
-415 IKPQVITG
+415 IEPQVITG

-461 NEDLSESVKIS
+461 NEDLSESVKTG

-477 LFSENGIDFNKFRED
+477 LFSENGLDFNKFRED

-536 ELENIISKLINVGQ
+536 ELENMISKLINVGQ

-561 LPKVKKYNLDGAIN
+561 LPKVKKYNLDGAIS

-601 NV
+601 NI

>member
-152 NDRINDIV
+152 NGRINDIV
-160 EYAYQHSNNLQDYKR
+160 EYAYQHSNNLQDYKK

-218 SFINDEISD
+218 SFINDEIND
-227 NTVEEKNNS
+227 NIVEEKNDNI
-236 VINNIKDVPL
+236 INNIKDVPL
-246 NEEVHDG
+246 DEEVHDE
-253 VSLEEDNNVSDE
+253 VSLEEDKNVNDE
-265 ENVVDKDKDKE
+265 ETEVNKDKE
-276 DIKNVDVDFDKQYND
+276 DINNDDVDFDKQYND
-291 IFSEPINYNLAKE
+291 IFSEPINYKLEKE
-304 NDVPKEDVELE
+304 NDGSKEDVELE
-315 NNIQDDIVDNSEN
+315 NSIQDDIVEN
-328 NKPEEST
+328 NEDNKPEEST
-335 IENNNVKEHK
+335 IENNEVKEHK
-345 EPNLDLGKNEE
+345 EPNLDLNKEE
-356 HKELNLDKNNNTI
+356 NKELNLDKKNNTI

-384 EDNVEKDERINKIND
+384 EDNAENVERINKIND

-410 VPKVP
+410 APKVP
-415 IKPQVITG
+415 IEPQVITG

-461 NEDLSESVKIS
+461 NEDLSESVKTG

-477 LFSENGIDFNKFRED
+477 LFSENGLDFNKFRED

-536 ELENIISKLINVGQ
+536 ELENMISKLINVGQ

-561 LPKVKKYNLDGAIN
+561 LPKVKKYNLDGAIS